1 MSGNGRLTKSTT
13 RKNANISMAYGCDKD
28 NNTYCYRLVDGKP
41 RFHRVI
47 LGPGWEN
54 QPFDYKKLSCYVKS
68 EKGRGHMTSP
78 TPTKE
83 ELLAI
88 YQQCEGKIERVSK
101 KIRKSW
107 GKTKD
112 LLVEYGIIDTF
123 GTPILQGKQAELT
136 YACHVCGKY
145 IPESA
150 GVTTIDGLWVCDND
164 SCRDLDA
171 DCQATAKNK
180 QEQTPPEPE
189 GDQPDPA
196 QEAQESANNS
206 IPENEITVKDVLL
219 YELEQSEKGDVHSEP
234 RYEAP
239 QRVNL
244 TRAQYD
250 AMAMNDD
257 RMSALA
263 IFCENQA
270 VEQLR
275 QDWAVDVFKHSRLSR
290 GRKLELI
297 GQLLDWRAE
306 A

>member
-1 MSGNGRLTKSTT
+1 MTT
-13 RKNANISMAYGCDKD
+13 
-28 NNTYCYRLVDGKP
+28 
-41 RFHRVI
+41 
-47 LGPGWEN
+47 
-54 QPFDYKKLSCYVKS
+54 
-68 EKGRGHMTSP
+68 P

-101 KIRKSW
+101 KIRKNW

-123 GTPILQGKQAELT
+123 GTPILQGEQAELT

-150 GVTTIDGLWVCDND
+150 GITTLDGLWVCDND

-206 IPENEITVKDVLL
+206 IPEKEITVKDVLL
-219 YELEQSEKGDVHSEP
+219 YELEQQ
-234 RYEAP
+234 EAGYTPADNDYNKEP
-239 QRVNL
+239 QRTTL
-244 TRAQYD
+244 TKDQYD

-257 RMSALA
+257 RLSALA

-275 QDWAVDVFKHSRLSR
+275 QDWAVDIFKHSRLSR
-290 GRKLELI
+290 ERKLELI

-306 A
+306 E